1 MKAASTTLLRK
12 SNAPF
17 AVLAR
22 VAGLAR
28 RALVAAVPKALAGR
42 GEPAHKTSERFHTGQ
57 RGGEKPAPVRD
68 VRAHWLSGSV

>member
-1 MKAASTTLLRK
+1 MKAASATLLRK

-42 GEPAHKTSERFHTGQ
+42 GEPARREKDFTLAD
-57 RGGEKPAPVRD
+57 GGGGGAAPVRD
-68 VRAHWLSGSV
+68 GRAHWLSGSV